1 VTAAAADEQRG
12 AELAEALAQL
22 RARIAAACAAAGR
35 DPGGLTLVAVTKTYP
50 AADVVRLAGL
60 GVRDI
65 GENRDQ
71 EAVAKAAEVA
81 AAGVGV
87 RWHFV
92 GQLQRNKCRSV
103 VGYAD
108 VVHSVDRVRLA
119 EALAAAAR
127 RHRERPLDVLVQVSL
142 DGDPKRGGAVP
153 DRPTVSG
160 GRAPTRTAAGPVRGL
175 AAGPVRGLAAG
186 PVRGLAAGPAEQGA
200 SLGRV
205 AEAVAAAEMLRLRG
219 VMTVAPLGWEP
230 ERAFARLAEV
240 AAEFCVGYPTATLIS
255 AGMSDDFDVAI
266 AYGATHLRIGS
277 ILLGKRAPLG

>member
-1 VTAAAADEQRG
+1 MTAAAADEQRG

-175 AAGPVRGLAAG
+175 AAGP
-186 PVRGLAAGPAEQGA
+186 AEQGA